1 MRCTA
6 WQRTNGRATIVPR
19 HLCHWAIFLVHAIYQ
34 LGKRKI
40 CLILKLVRAHQVD
53 DVLFRHACLV
63 ISLIYLQVF
72 ATSEYSAH
80 NLQHRGSQH
89 FFCIDCLGTNE
100 VWSPRTSA
108 HHLVFEGK
116 TSNCPWRRPSLTV
129 SARSRDDPSKCQS
142 AECFGEWANK
152 MSKKKADTVK
162 LYTTRFLRFH
172 CNDRI
177 DVVSKLFSIC
187 PVWCYS

>member
-1 MRCTA
+1 M
-6 WQRTNGRATIVPR
+6 
-19 HLCHWAIFLVHAIYQ
+19 FLVHAIYQ

-40 CLILKLVRAHQVD
+40 CLILKLVRAHQDD
-53 DVLFRHACLV
+53 DVLFRHSCLV
-63 ISLIYLQVF
+63 IPLIYLQVF
-72 ATSEYSAH
+72 ATSEHSAH

-100 VWSPRTSA
+100 VWSPRRSA

-129 SARSRDDPSKCQS
+129 SACSGDDPSRCQS

-152 MSKKKADTVK
+152 MSKKSR
-162 LYTTRFLRFH
+162 Y
-172 CNDRI
+172 
-177 DVVSKLFSIC
+177 SKIIYL
-187 PVWCYS
+187 PVFEISL